1 VNGVPSTIDGEIGR
15 TRGRLLI
22 IAVRA
27 ACCRRALR
35 RTEAAQV
42 SSPLL
47 TVAVPAYNCAELLGR
62 ALAALCVSDARVEVV
77 VVDDGSTDAT
87 GILAESCAH
96 TYPDRIRVVHQV
108 NGGHGA
114 AIDTGIAHARG
125 RYVKVLDADDWLSS
139 TALARVLD
147 VLERLEEAGGVD
159 ALFTD
164 FVHDRVDKPARV
176 TRFGTVFPAERVFG
190 WEDTQRFGRR
200 QYLMMHAVI
209 YRTALLREVELNLPR
224 HTFYVDSLVRPASA
238 RARTSHVLP
247 ARCAV
252 PLLHRPVWPVGR
264 AGGHAGPRR
273 PAAAREPPRAGDPAE
288 HRGRAGRERPG
299 TALRRATALRP
310 RAVRHRERDAR
321 TGRYAP
327 RTWRCAVPSGARSSA
342 TVPASTLI
350 CAGVSSGQAAICRAL
365 AGRHVT
371 RAAYH
376 LARRYVGFS

>member
-1 VNGVPSTIDGEIGR
+1 M
-15 TRGRLLI
+15 
-22 IAVRA
+22 
-27 ACCRRALR
+27 
-35 RTEAAQV
+35 

-87 GILAESCAH
+87 GILAESYAH

-209 YRTALLREVELNLPR
+209 YRTALLREVGLNLPR
-224 HTFYVDSLVRPASA
+224 HTFYVDSLYVLRPLTRVRRMYYLPVALYHYYIGRSGQSVAPEVMLA
-238 RARTSHVLP
+238 RVDQQLRVNRLALETLP
-247 ARCAV
+247 SIEDV
-252 PLLHRPVWPVGR
+252 R
-264 AGGHAGPRR
+264 AGSVPAQLYAAQLHYVRALCATVSATLALGGTPQHLAVRRAFWREVKRDRPHIHA
-273 PAAAREPPRAGDPAE
+273 
-288 HRGRAGRERPG
+288 H
-299 TALRRATALRP
+299 LRRSL
-310 RAVRHRERDAR
+310 V
-321 TGRYAP
+321 
-327 RTWRCAVPSGARSSA
+327 GAGSNLPGS
-342 TVPASTLI
+342 
-350 CAGVSSGQAAICRAL
+350 